1 MNRNA
6 QDISRLLST
15 SGPSAGELGTLRMH
29 LADRAEQA
37 GLLDIAY
44 RTIDSPLGTL
54 LLAATQVG
62 AVRVAYER
70 EGLDDVLAM
79 LATRISPRILTAPR
93 RLDSVARQLD
103 EYFAGGRHGFD
114 VALDLRLATG
124 FRRRVLEHLP
134 VIGYGHTASYAAV
147 AAAVDNPKAVR
158 AVGTACATNPLPLL
172 LPCHRVVRSDG
183 GTGQYVGGAA
193 AKQTLLDLE
202 ATA

>member
-15 SGPSAGELGTLRMH
+15 SGPSAGELGALRMR

-62 AVRVAYER
+62 AVRLAYER

-93 RLDSVARQLD
+93 RLDAVARQLD

-114 VALDLRLATG
+114 VALDLCLATG

-147 AAAVDNPKAVR
+147 AELAGRPRAVR
-158 AVGTACATNPLPLL
+158 AAATACATNPLPVVV
-172 LPCHRVVRSDG
+172 PCHRVIRSDG
-183 GTGQYVGGAA
+183 TLGRYLGGPDAKRALLTLEAA
-193 AKQTLLDLE
+193 A
-202 ATA
+202 